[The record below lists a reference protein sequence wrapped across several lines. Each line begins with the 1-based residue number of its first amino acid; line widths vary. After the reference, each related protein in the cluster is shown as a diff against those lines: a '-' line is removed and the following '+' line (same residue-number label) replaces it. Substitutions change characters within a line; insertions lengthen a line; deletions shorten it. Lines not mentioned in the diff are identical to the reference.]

1 MMLRT
6 SKYLFQ
12 RAYTQPRPLG
22 MLQPRAMALFS
33 SKEDENVL
41 VEQKEEGVVL
51 ITLNRP
57 KALNAALSEADKDPS
72 VKAIVLTGSKKA
84 FAAGADIKEMN
95 SNMWP
100 DTFQKDMLTWW
111 DQVAK
116 LKTPLIG
123 AV

>member
-1 MMLRT
+1 MT
-6 SKYLFQ
+6 
-12 RAYTQPRPLG
+12 
-22 MLQPRAMALFS
+22 
-33 SKEDENVL
+33 
-41 VEQKEEGVVL
+41 
-51 ITLNRP
+51 
-57 KALNAALSEADKDPS
+57 EADKDPS

-123 AV
+123 AVNGYALGGGSELAMMCDILIAGDGAKIG